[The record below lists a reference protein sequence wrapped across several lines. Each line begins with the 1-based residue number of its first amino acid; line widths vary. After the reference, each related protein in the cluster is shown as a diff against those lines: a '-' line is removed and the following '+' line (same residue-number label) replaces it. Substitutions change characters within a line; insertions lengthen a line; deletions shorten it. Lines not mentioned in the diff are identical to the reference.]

1 MGPRPGGTPRGGPL
15 DQTPPLPT
23 AEGGSGGE
31 NELAPREL
39 PLVTE
44 AVLLGATR
52 LPFLMYEGVGLAVG
66 STFLPASHPAEP
78 TITQLI
84 KKKTSLKEGWYTYQA
99 VVAEGAVQEKT
110 FAGEGG
116 TGARRSLLQK
126 VEDSKRSWDTGI

>member
-15 DQTPPLPT
+15 DQTPPLPI
-23 AEGGSGGE
+23 AEGGGGE

-39 PLVTE
+39 PLVTD
-44 AVLLGATR
+44 AVPLGATR

-78 TITQLI
+78 TITPVV
-84 KKKTSLKEGWYTYQA
+84 KKKISLKEGWYTYLA
-99 VVAEGAVQEKT
+99 VVTEGAVQEKT

-116 TGARRSLLQK
+116 TVARRSLLQK
-126 VEDSKRSWDTGI
+126 VEDSKMSWDMGI